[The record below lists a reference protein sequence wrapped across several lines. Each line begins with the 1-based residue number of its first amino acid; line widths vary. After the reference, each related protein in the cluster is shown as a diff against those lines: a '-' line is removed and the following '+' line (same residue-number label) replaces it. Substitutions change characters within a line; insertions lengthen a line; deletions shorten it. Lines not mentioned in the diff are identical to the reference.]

1 MKTTA
6 FTAGIFSSH
15 LKLNRQLNSN
25 QKSNYKDYQR
35 ELYQQRS
42 VQLEGELHEA
52 QTTVSDFIQVYSTS
66 IIWRQKFQRDEAYI
80 FASDPRSWERNWS
93 RHTYLSPKSEPV
105 DEMEL
110 K

>member
-35 ELYQQRS
+35 ELYQ
-42 VQLEGELHEA
+42 
-52 QTTVSDFIQVYSTS
+52 
-66 IIWRQKFQRDEAYI
+66 
-80 FASDPRSWERNWS
+80 
-93 RHTYLSPKSEPV
+93 
-105 DEMEL
+105 
-110 K
+110 